1 MHAIEV
7 LNIFQFPEGDEKKL
21 GKVLEQF
28 ERYCNPRKNV
38 VFERLQFWQITEEFR
53 NRGSICHA
61 FENKVKS
68 CECWSVDDMV
78 RDKFVFSGCEGT
90 TVERRKAYM
99 LTLEKAICMARASEA
114 SKEQIKGMAPKE
126 HSDENSS
133 LHEIQYCGKQK
144 KNSPRQPGSGPTLQQ
159 GNCKFCGSSHL
170 WGSCPAFGK
179 TCGYCQRKDH
189 FARVCRKKL
198 ENLGGKTVHAMA
210 EEPDDS
216 DTGADLFTFSVE

>member
-21 GKVLEQF
+21 DKVLEQF

-90 TVERRKAYM
+90 TVERRKAYIR
-99 LTLEKAICMARASEA
+99 E
-114 SKEQIKGMAPKE
+114 
-126 HSDENSS
+126 SDLYGE
-133 LHEIQYCGKQK
+133 
-144 KNSPRQPGSGPTLQQ
+144 
-159 GNCKFCGSSHL
+159 
-170 WGSCPAFGK
+170 
-179 TCGYCQRKDH
+179 
-189 FARVCRKKL
+189 
-198 ENLGGKTVHAMA
+198 
-210 EEPDDS
+210 
-216 DTGADLFTFSVE
+216 SV

>member
-1 MHAIEV
+1 MRKFEKIQAAIRDLLNSFDKRKERCYGQDSYFAQLRRRKMHAIEV

-21 GKVLEQF
+21 DKVLEQF

-90 TVERRKAYM
+90 TAERRKAYIR
-99 LTLEKAICMARASEA
+99 E
-114 SKEQIKGMAPKE
+114 
-126 HSDENSS
+126 SDLYGE
-133 LHEIQYCGKQK
+133 
-144 KNSPRQPGSGPTLQQ
+144 
-159 GNCKFCGSSHL
+159 
-170 WGSCPAFGK
+170 
-179 TCGYCQRKDH
+179 
-189 FARVCRKKL
+189 
-198 ENLGGKTVHAMA
+198 
-210 EEPDDS
+210 
-216 DTGADLFTFSVE
+216 SV